1 LGVAIFPEH
10 LNFFGVLLQLFTRG
24 QGLALEASAF
34 DALYRELAPRVR
46 AYLRQLVTSYAVAED
61 LTQEIFTQFW
71 LRPDGFDVARG
82 SLSSYLF
89 GMARHMAGR
98 WRDARNTDLEVEERA
113 TAEDWERNR
122 AVADA
127 MARLPEEQ
135 RSLLW
140 LREVEG
146 QSYDELALILGI
158 PVGTVRSRLFAAR
171 MALRKIWLG
180 AKRNGEMYGVR

>member
-1 LGVAIFPEH
+1 
-10 LNFFGVLLQLFTRG
+10 
-24 QGLALEASAF
+24 LALESSRF

-46 AYLRQLVTSYAVAED
+46 VYLRQLLTSYAAAED

-71 LRPDGFDVARG
+71 LRPEGFDAARG

-89 GMARHMAGR
+89 GMARHMAAR
-98 WRDARNTDLEVEERA
+98 QRDERNTGLDVEERA
-113 TAEDWERNR
+113 IAEDWERDR
-122 AVADA
+122 AVGDA

-146 QSYDELALILGI
+146 QSYDELALILDI
-158 PVGTVRSRLFAAR
+158 PIGTVRSRLFAAR

-180 AKRNGEMYGVR
+180 AERKGEMYGVR